1 MTQPNPTRR
10 GAPVDP
16 TGRYVIQPNGHVTPM
31 SPFMEV
37 WRWHV
42 TMTASILFRATI
54 IAASVGAVIMVGW
67 LGALAFGPEHY
78 ACFLSLA
85 GSPLGLLVGF
95 GLTVVVL
102 SFVLNGGRHLIND
115 TGHGLTLKSAT
126 LMANIAVWAPVPL
139 AVLFWV
145 VLFAAGKVSL

>member
-67 LGALAFGPEHY
+67 LGALAFGPERY
-78 ACFLSLA
+78 DGFLRLA
-85 GSPLGLLVGF
+85 GSPLGLFVGF
-95 GLTVVVL
+95 GLTAVL
-102 SFVLNGGRHLIND
+102 FSFILNGARHTYND
-115 TGHGLTLKSAT
+115 TGNGLTLGSAN
-126 LMANIAVWAPVPL
+126 LLSNIAVWAPVPL

-145 VLFAAGKVSL
+145 VLFVAGRVSL